1 MIDDKKRKFRVILE
15 DCPVIAAVKDETGLK
30 ECLYSE
36 SQIIFLLF
44 GDICSVGRY
53 VEIAKSAGKMVF
65 VHMDL
70 INGLGNKEVAVDFIR
85 EHTGVDGIISTKPQ
99 LVKRA
104 KELGLFGILRIF
116 VIDSMAFGN
125 IEKQCASLVPD
136 AVEILPGLMPKIIK
150 KLCSTVNVPIIA
162 GGLISDKEDVMNAL
176 TAGAVAISVTNQRG
190 LSFPKM
196 GKQKIMENT
205 NKCLQK

>member
-1 MIDDKKRKFRVILE
+1 MIDDKKRKFRIILE

-116 VIDSMAFGN
+116 VIESMAFGN

-176 TAGAVAISVTNQRG
+176 NAGAVAISVTNQRVW
-190 LSFPKM
+190 FM
-196 GKQKIMENT
+196 
-205 NKCLQK
+205 

>member
-15 DCPVIAAVKDETGLK
+15 DCPVIAAVMDETGLK

-116 VIDSMAFGN
+116 VIDSMDFGN

-176 TAGAVAISVTNQRG
+176 TAGAVAISVTNQRVW
-190 LSFPKM
+190 FM
-196 GKQKIMENT
+196 
-205 NKCLQK
+205 

>member
-116 VIDSMAFGN
+116 VIDSMSFGN

-162 GGLISDKEDVMNAL
+162 GGLISDKEEVMNAL
-176 TAGAVAISVTNQRG
+176 NAGAVAISVTNQRVW
-190 LSFPKM
+190 FM
-196 GKQKIMENT
+196 
-205 NKCLQK
+205 

>member
-1 MIDDKKRKFRVILE
+1 MIDDKKRKFRIILE

-44 GDICSVGRY
+44 GDICRVGRY

-176 TAGAVAISVTNQRG
+176 NAGAIAISVTNQRVW
-190 LSFPKM
+190 FM
-196 GKQKIMENT
+196 
-205 NKCLQK
+205 

>member
-70 INGLGNKEVAVDFIR
+70 INGLGNKEVAVNFIR
-85 EHTGVDGIISTKPQ
+85 EHTEVDGIISTKPQ

-176 TAGAVAISVTNQRG
+176 NAGAIAISVTNQRVW
-190 LSFPKM
+190 FM
-196 GKQKIMENT
+196 
-205 NKCLQK
+205 

>member
-70 INGLGNKEVAVDFIR
+70 INGLGNKEVAVNFIR
-85 EHTGVDGIISTKPQ
+85 EHTEVDGIISTKPQ

-125 IEKQCASLVPD
+125 IEKQCAPLVPD

-176 TAGAVAISVTNQRG
+176 NAGAIAISVTNQRVW
-190 LSFPKM
+190 FM
-196 GKQKIMENT
+196 
-205 NKCLQK
+205 

>member
-1 MIDDKKRKFRVILE
+1 MIDNKKRKFRIILE
-15 DCPVIAAVKDETGLK
+15 DCPVIAAVKDETELK

-176 TAGAVAISVTNQRG
+176 NAGAVAISVTNQRVW
-190 LSFPKM
+190 FM
-196 GKQKIMENT
+196 
-205 NKCLQK
+205 

>member
-1 MIDDKKRKFRVILE
+1 MIYDKKRKFRVILE

-176 TAGAVAISVTNQRG
+176 NAGAVAISVTNQRVW
-190 LSFPKM
+190 FM
-196 GKQKIMENT
+196 
-205 NKCLQK
+205 

>member
-1 MIDDKKRKFRVILE
+1 MIDDKKRKFRIILE

-136 AVEILPGLMPKIIK
+136 AVEILPGLMPRIIK

-176 TAGAVAISVTNQRG
+176 NAGAVAISVTNQRVW
-190 LSFPKM
+190 FM
-196 GKQKIMENT
+196 
-205 NKCLQK
+205 

>member
-1 MIDDKKRKFRVILE
+1 MIDDKKRKFRIILE

-30 ECLYSE
+30 EWLYSE

-176 TAGAVAISVTNQRG
+176 NAGAVAISVTNQRVW
-190 LSFPKM
+190 FM
-196 GKQKIMENT
+196 
-205 NKCLQK
+205 

>member
-99 LVKRA
+99 LVT
-104 KELGLFGILRIF
+104 
-116 VIDSMAFGN
+116 MAART
-125 IEKQCASLVPD
+125 I
-136 AVEILPGLMPKIIK
+136 
-150 KLCSTVNVPIIA
+150 
-162 GGLISDKEDVMNAL
+162 
-176 TAGAVAISVTNQRG
+176 R
-190 LSFPKM
+190 
-196 GKQKIMENT
+196 
-205 NKCLQK
+205 

>member
-125 IEKQCASLVPD
+125 IEKQCAFLVPD

-176 TAGAVAISVTNQRG
+176 NAGAVAISVTNQRVW
-190 LSFPKM
+190 FM
-196 GKQKIMENT
+196 
-205 NKCLQK
+205 

>member
-1 MIDDKKRKFRVILE
+1 MIDDKKRKFRIILE

-70 INGLGNKEVAVDFIR
+70 INGLGNKEVAVDFMR

-104 KELGLFGILRIF
+104 KELGLFGFLRIF

-176 TAGAVAISVTNQRG
+176 NAGAVAISVTNQRVW
-190 LSFPKM
+190 FM
-196 GKQKIMENT
+196 
-205 NKCLQK
+205 

>member
-1 MIDDKKRKFRVILE
+1 MIDDKKRKFRIILE

-44 GDICSVGRY
+44 GDVCSVGRY

-176 TAGAVAISVTNQRG
+176 NAGAVAISVTNQRVW
-190 LSFPKM
+190 FM
-196 GKQKIMENT
+196 
-205 NKCLQK
+205 

>member
-1 MIDDKKRKFRVILE
+1 MIDDKKRKFRIILE

-53 VEIAKSAGKMVF
+53 VEIAKSVGKMVF

-176 TAGAVAISVTNQRG
+176 NAGAVAISVTNQRVW
-190 LSFPKM
+190 FM
-196 GKQKIMENT
+196 
-205 NKCLQK
+205 

>member
-104 KELGLFGILRIF
+104 KELGLFRILRIF

-176 TAGAVAISVTNQRG
+176 TAGAVAISVTNQRVW
-190 LSFPKM
+190 FM
-196 GKQKIMENT
+196 
-205 NKCLQK
+205 

>member
-53 VEIAKSAGKMVF
+53 VEIAKSAGKMVC

-70 INGLGNKEVAVDFIR
+70 LNGLGNKEVAVDFIR

-176 TAGAVAISVTNQRG
+176 TAGAVAISVTNQRVW
-190 LSFPKM
+190 FM
-196 GKQKIMENT
+196 
-205 NKCLQK
+205 

>member
-162 GGLISDKEDVMNAL
+162 GGLISDKEEVMNAL
-176 TAGAVAISVTNQRG
+176 TAGAVAISVTNQRVW
-190 LSFPKM
+190 FM
-196 GKQKIMENT
+196 
-205 NKCLQK
+205 

>member
-150 KLCSTVNVPIIA
+150 KLCSTMNVPIIA

-176 TAGAVAISVTNQRG
+176 NAGAVAISVTNQRVW
-190 LSFPKM
+190 FM
-196 GKQKIMENT
+196 
-205 NKCLQK
+205 

>member
-150 KLCSTVNVPIIA
+150 KLCSTVNVPLIA

-176 TAGAVAISVTNQRG
+176 TAGAVAISVTNQRVW
-190 LSFPKM
+190 FM
-196 GKQKIMENT
+196 
-205 NKCLQK
+205 

>member
-70 INGLGNKEVAVDFIR
+70 INGLGNKEVAVDFIW

-176 TAGAVAISVTNQRG
+176 TAGAVAISVTNQRVW
-190 LSFPKM
+190 FM
-196 GKQKIMENT
+196 
-205 NKCLQK
+205 

>member
-53 VEIAKSAGKMVF
+53 VEIAKSAGKMEF
-65 VHMDL
+65 VHMAL

-176 TAGAVAISVTNQRG
+176 TAGAVAISVTNQRVW
-190 LSFPKM
+190 FM
-196 GKQKIMENT
+196 
-205 NKCLQK
+205 

>member
-1 MIDDKKRKFRVILE
+1 MTEDKRRKFREILE

-30 ECLYSE
+30 ASLDSD

-53 VEIAKSAGKMVF
+53 TEMVKESGKMVF

-70 INGLGNKEVAVDFIR
+70 INGLSNKEVAVDFIR
-85 EHTGVDGIISTKPQ
+85 QHTGADGIISTKPQ

-150 KLCSTVNVPIIA
+150 KLYSTVAVPIIA

-176 TAGAVAISVTNQRG
+176 NAGAVAISVTNQKVW
-190 LSFPKM
+190 FM
-196 GKQKIMENT
+196 
-205 NKCLQK
+205 

>member
-1 MIDDKKRKFRVILE
+1 MMIDDKKRKFRIILE

-176 TAGAVAISVTNQRG
+176 NAGAVAISVTNQRVW
-190 LSFPKM
+190 FM
-196 GKQKIMENT
+196 
-205 NKCLQK
+205 

>member
-1 MIDDKKRKFRVILE
+1 MIDDKKRKFRIILE

-176 TAGAVAISVTNQRG
+176 KAGAVAISVTNQRVW
-190 LSFPKM
+190 FM
-196 GKQKIMENT
+196 
-205 NKCLQK
+205 

>member
-1 MIDDKKRKFRVILE
+1 MIDDKKRKFRIILE

-104 KELGLFGILRIF
+104 KELGRFGILRIF

-136 AVEILPGLMPKIIK
+136 AVEILLGLMPKIIK

-176 TAGAVAISVTNQRG
+176 NAGAVAISVTNQRVW
-190 LSFPKM
+190 FM
-196 GKQKIMENT
+196 
-205 NKCLQK
+205 

>member
-162 GGLISDKEDVMNAL
+162 GGLISDKEEVMNAL
-176 TAGAVAISVTNQRG
+176 NVGAVAISVTNQRVW
-190 LSFPKM
+190 FM
-196 GKQKIMENT
+196 
-205 NKCLQK
+205 

>member
-1 MIDDKKRKFRVILE
+1 MIDDKKRKFRIILE

-104 KELGLFGILRIF
+104 KELGLFGILRNF

-136 AVEILPGLMPKIIK
+136 AVEILPGLMPSMIR
-150 KLCSTVNVPIIA
+150 KLHQATSLPVLT
-162 GGLISDKEDVMNAL
+162 GGLITHKQEVLQAL
-176 TAGAVAISVTNQRG
+176 DAGALAISSTAPAVWQ
-190 LSFPKM
+190 M
-196 GKQKIMENT
+196 
-205 NKCLQK
+205 

>member
-1 MIDDKKRKFRVILE
+1 MIDDKKRKFRIILE

-125 IEKQCASLVPD
+125 IEKQCASLVPV
-136 AVEILPGLMPKIIK
+136 AGEILPGLMPKIIK

-176 TAGAVAISVTNQRG
+176 NAGAVAISVTNQRVW
-190 LSFPKM
+190 FM
-196 GKQKIMENT
+196 
-205 NKCLQK
+205 

>member
-85 EHTGVDGIISTKPQ
+85 EHTGVDGSISTKPQ

-176 TAGAVAISVTNQRG
+176 NAGAVAISVTNQRVW
-190 LSFPKM
+190 FM
-196 GKQKIMENT
+196 
-205 NKCLQK
+205 

>member
-176 TAGAVAISVTNQRG
+176 NAGAVAISVTNQRVW
-190 LSFPKM
+190 FM
-196 GKQKIMENT
+196 
-205 NKCLQK
+205 

>member
-70 INGLGNKEVAVDFIR
+70 IYGLGNKEVAVDFIR

-176 TAGAVAISVTNQRG
+176 NAGAVAISVTNQRVW
-190 LSFPKM
+190 FM
-196 GKQKIMENT
+196 
-205 NKCLQK
+205 

>member
-150 KLCSTVNVPIIA
+150 KLCSTVKVPIIA

-176 TAGAVAISVTNQRG
+176 TAGAVAISVTNQRVW
-190 LSFPKM
+190 FM
-196 GKQKIMENT
+196 
-205 NKCLQK
+205 

>member
-1 MIDDKKRKFRVILE
+1 M
-15 DCPVIAAVKDETGLK
+15 
-30 ECLYSE
+30 
-36 SQIIFLLF
+36 
-44 GDICSVGRY
+44 
-53 VEIAKSAGKMVF
+53 
-65 VHMDL
+65 HMDL

-176 TAGAVAISVTNQRG
+176 NAGAVAISVTNQRVW
-190 LSFPKM
+190 FM
-196 GKQKIMENT
+196 
-205 NKCLQK
+205 

>member
-1 MIDDKKRKFRVILE
+1 MIDDKKRKFRIILE

-44 GDICSVGRY
+44 GDMCSVGRY

-176 TAGAVAISVTNQRG
+176 NAGAVAISVTNQRVW
-190 LSFPKM
+190 FM
-196 GKQKIMENT
+196 
-205 NKCLQK
+205 

>member
-116 VIDSMAFGN
+116 VIDTMAFGN

-176 TAGAVAISVTNQRG
+176 TAGAVAISVTNQRVW
-190 LSFPKM
+190 FM
-196 GKQKIMENT
+196 
-205 NKCLQK
+205 

>member
-1 MIDDKKRKFRVILE
+1 MRGKKMIDDKKRKFRVILE

-176 TAGAVAISVTNQRG
+176 TAGAVAISVTNQRVW
-190 LSFPKM
+190 FM
-196 GKQKIMENT
+196 
-205 NKCLQK
+205 